1 MAKVIMLSLPARG
14 HINPM
19 LPLAQELVA
28 RGEEVSYCLP
38 EEFKPTIASTGATF
52 VPYQLSGRGFR
63 WTVLSCED
71 LFFWLPLHMAVLSLG
86 ALPQLIEIVRAQQPD
101 YLIYDAWCL
110 WGRLV
115 AHILHLPAIRFQS
128 TIVMNEQLGPVFWT
142 LLEQADR
149 MSMPRL
155 ADVPSSGFEQHI
167 TFRSAVEQLCTTY
180 HLPSIELKSF
190 FDYAEPLNLV
200 SIPPAFQP
208 GVERFDDRFQFIG
221 PSIVPRHEPTTFPFE
236 QLKPQPTLYISMG
249 SVCNQEVDFFKTCFA
264 AFGRTDA
271 TTKQERLLPAT
282 SQSAGKQPWQVIL
295 ATGKSDLGTLGTVPE
310 NFLAYPYV
318 PQLDVL
324 QQTTV
329 FLTHGGP
336 NSIMEALF
344 YGVPLV
350 VVPQITDQV
359 ILAKRVEELG
369 LGIALEKPAVTAA
382 SLQEA
387 VTRVTSNLE
396 IHRRVQQMGATLRHM
411 GGARSAVDAILR
423 FSRTEGQKGW
433 SWPPRVEPRSPRQK
447 VFGIGLSKTGTG
459 SLTEALTLLGYRTLH
474 WPADLVTQVEVY
486 RFFATGEAGIHLS
499 VLNDHDALTDT
510 PVCCLYQALD
520 KAYPGS
526 KFILTVREKQAWLR
540 SYHGHWHRYPPMFS
554 ERPDSLVAHYSH
566 FLNERLY
573 GTQSADP
580 QILSRAYDRYTAEVF
595 DYFRERPQDLLL
607 LDICGGDGWSKLAPF
622 LGVATPEVPFPW
634 ENQARNTIAQDDGK
648 CETSDST

>member
-1 MAKVIMLSLPARG
+1 MAKVIMLSLPAHG

-63 WTVLSCED
+63 WTAMSCED

-86 ALPQLIEIVRAQQPD
+86 ALPQLLEIVRAQQPD

-128 TIVMNEQLGPVFWT
+128 TIVMNEQLGSVFWA

-155 ADVPSSGFEQHI
+155 ADAPSSRFEQQHI

-180 HLPSIELKSF
+180 NLPPIELKSF

-221 PSIVPRHEPTTFPFE
+221 PSIVPRHEPTDFPFE

-249 SVCNQEVDFFKTCFA
+249 SVCNQEVDFFKTCFE
-264 AFGRTDA
+264 AFGGTEG

-282 SQSAGKQPWQVIL
+282 SHRAGEQQWQVIL
-295 ATGKSDLGTLGTVPE
+295 ATGKSAPGRLGTVPE
-310 NFLAYPYV
+310 NFVAHPYV
-318 PQLDVL
+318 PQLEVL

-336 NSIMEALF
+336 NSIMEALS

-369 LGIALEKPAVTAA
+369 LGIALEKSAVTAG

-387 VTRVTSNLE
+387 VLRVTSNPA
-396 IHRRVQQMGATLRHM
+396 IHTRVQQMRATLRHI

-433 SWPPRVEPRSPRQK
+433 SWPLKVEP
-447 VFGIGLSKTGTG
+447 LS
-459 SLTEALTLLGYRTLH
+459 
-474 WPADLVTQVEVY
+474 
-486 RFFATGEAGIHLS
+486 
-499 VLNDHDALTDT
+499 
-510 PVCCLYQALD
+510 
-520 KAYPGS
+520 
-526 KFILTVREKQAWLR
+526 
-540 SYHGHWHRYPPMFS
+540 FS
-554 ERPDSLVAHYSH
+554 EGKGPTDESLRRRAM
-566 FLNERLY
+566 LLMKERM
-573 GTQSADP
+573 
-580 QILSRAYDRYTAEVF
+580 V
-595 DYFRERPQDLLL
+595 
-607 LDICGGDGWSKLAPF
+607 
-622 LGVATPEVPFPW
+622 
-634 ENQARNTIAQDDGK
+634 
-648 CETSDST
+648 